1 MGATVVRDDFEWD
14 EDKAASNLAKHNV
27 TFEEGA
33 LAVNDQYALVDIDA
47 SSPEERLVF
56 IGMSDESILC
66 VVTVE
71 RHERTRI
78 ISARHASRPEVKRYQ
93 TEERKL

>member
-1 MGATVVRDDFEWD
+1 MGSIIVRDDFEWD

-27 TFEEGA
+27 SFEEGV
-33 LAVNDQYALVDIDA
+33 LAVNDQYAIVDLDT
-47 SSPEERLVF
+47 SSAEERLVF
-56 IGMSDESILC
+56 IGMSAEAILS

-71 RHERTRI
+71 RRERTRI

>member
-1 MGATVVRDDFEWD
+1 MGVTVIRDDFEWD

-27 TFEEGA
+27 SFEEGA
-33 LAVNDQYALVDIDA
+33 LAVNDQDAIVDIDA
-47 SSPEERLVF
+47 SSQEERLVF
-56 IGMSDESILC
+56 IGMSEQAILC

-71 RHERTRI
+71 RRERTRI